1 MKLKHSLT
9 MVMFALCTMMTLP
22 VFAEEKKDGAPAATV
37 AVEVSQAA
45 GAAAASAAE
54 PAAAADPASAPA
66 PANPAPVFNGAD
78 TAWML
83 MSAALVLLMI
93 PGLAL
98 FYGGMVRSKN
108 VLSTMMHS
116 FVAMGIV
123 GVQWVV
129 IGYTLAFGDDIGG
142 GLLGKLNKFMLNG
155 ITPDTLFQFVAS

>member
-1 MKLKHSLT
+1 MKLKHSLVIV
-9 MVMFALCTMMTLP
+9 MVTLFTALVGVSAM
-22 VFAEEKKDGAPAATV
+22 AEEKKDAAPAA
-37 AVEVSQAA
+37 AV
-45 GAAAASAAE
+45 AAE
-54 PAAAADPASAPA
+54 APKAAEAVAPAAAPAAAPA
-66 PANPAPVFNGAD
+66 PPAPSTPKPVFNGAD

-83 MSAALVLLMI
+83 MSAALVLFML

-129 IGYTLAFGDDIGG
+129 IGYTLSFGDDIGG
-142 GLLGKLNKFMLNG
+142 GFLGKMS
-155 ITPDTLFQFVAS
+155 LFQKYMQQPAYSS